1 VTVPGFRVPG
11 SRFRAPR
18 STFLVLCAVGLVL
31 NSESIPAQTPQS
43 PQAAQGPAPP
53 VIYSAEVDSIIHPV
67 SAQYMI
73 DTITRADAANASL
86 VVFTLRTPGGLV
98 DATRD
103 IVTKMIGAKTPIA
116 VYVAPSGARA
126 ASAGFIITIA
136 ADIAAM
142 APGTHIGAAHPVG
155 GGGAAMDETTSKK
168 AAEDMAAYVRTIAT
182 ARGRNS
188 ALAEQAVLQSKAFTE
203 QEAATAAPALVDVVA
218 TSLDDLLKR
227 IDGRTVTRFD
237 GRSATLRTGQAT
249 VVSIAMTRR
258 QRILSAIAHP
268 NIAYILLSLG
278 MLCLTIELWNPGAI
292 LPGVVGGLSLLLAFF
307 ALQVLPI
314 NYVGLLLML
323 FGLVLFALEIKV
335 TSFGLLTIGGVIS
348 LILGSLMLIDSPA
361 PELQLSLS
369 LVLSVVLGFTAIA
382 AFLVRLALKAQTAP
396 AVTGVEGLIGE
407 TGRALE
413 PIAPGRPGRV
423 HVHGEIWNAIANDT
437 IASGDR
443 TTVTDVHGLT
453 LTVRK
458 E

>member
-1 VTVPGFRVPG
+1 MILLLALLAAMVPV
-11 SRFRAPR
+11 A
-18 STFLVLCAVGLVL
+18 AH
-31 NSESIPAQTPQS
+31 AQDVY
-43 PQAAQGPAPP
+43 AAD
-53 VIYSAEVDSIIHPV
+53 VDSIIHPV

-73 DTITRADAANASL
+73 DTIARADAAHAAL

-103 IVTKMIGAKTPIA
+103 IVTKMIAAKTPIA

-142 APGTHIGAAHPVG
+142 APGTHIGAAHPVA
-155 GGGAAMDETTSKK
+155 GGGAIMDETTSKK
-168 AAEDMAAYVRTIAT
+168 AAEDMAAYVRTIAGR
-182 ARGRNS
+182 RGRN
-188 ALAEQAVLQSKAFTE
+188 APLAEQAVLQSKAFTE
-203 QEAATAAPALVDVVA
+203 EEASNATPPLIDLVA
-218 TSLDDLLKR
+218 TSLDDLLKKL
-227 IDGRTVTRFD
+227 DGRTVTRFD
-237 GRSATLRTGQAT
+237 GRTTTLRTASAT
-249 VVSIAMTRR
+249 IVPIEMTLR

-278 MLCLTIELWNPGAI
+278 TLGLTIELWSPGAI
-292 LPGVVGGLSLLLAFF
+292 VPGVVGGLSLLLAFF

-323 FGLVLFALEIKV
+323 FGLLMFALEIKV
-335 TSFGLLTIGGVIS
+335 TSYGLLTVAGIIS
-348 LILGSLMLIDSPA
+348 LVFGSLMLIDSPA
-361 PELQLSLS
+361 PELQLSIP
-369 LVLSVVLGFTAIA
+369 LVLSVVLGFTTIA
-382 AFLVRLALKAQTAP
+382 AFLVRLALTSQRAA

-407 TGRALE
+407 KGQALE
-413 PIAPGRPGRV
+413 PIVPGTPGRV
-423 HVHGEIWNAIANDT
+423 RAHGEIWTAVANEP

-443 TTVTDVHGLT
+443 VMVTNIRGLT